1 MIWREAIRFGVVGV
15 AQIGIDWLAFVGLT
29 ALGLPVIAANLI
41 ARMGGA
47 GFGFFANAHFTFSH
61 RRKEALDR
69 RALARFVLLWL
80 TSTMVSTTAMAG
92 AESAW
97 GLQVAWFLKP
107 LVDGLLAGFTFF
119 ASRHWVYR

>member
-15 AQIGIDWLAFVGLT
+15 AQLGIDWLAFVALT
-29 ALGLPVIAANLI
+29 ALGVPVITANLV
-41 ARMGGA
+41 ARMCGA
-47 GFGFFANAHFTFSH
+47 GFGFIANARFTFSH

-69 RALARFVLLWL
+69 RALARFVLLWVA
-80 TSTMVSTTAMAG
+80 STVVSTAAMAG
-92 AESAW
+92 AEGVW
-97 GLQVAWFLKP
+97 GLQAAWFLKP